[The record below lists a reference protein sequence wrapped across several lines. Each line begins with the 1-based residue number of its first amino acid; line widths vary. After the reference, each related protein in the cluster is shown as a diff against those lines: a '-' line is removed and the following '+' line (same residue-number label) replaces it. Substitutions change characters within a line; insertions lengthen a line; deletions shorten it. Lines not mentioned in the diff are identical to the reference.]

1 MAFPSSL
8 ATALSSR
15 PKQLLGA
22 GFGLLGTSHFAFWT
36 QSSTALSDAL
46 AAGDYAAALAPLSE
60 YAAGHPAYLLAIVTG
75 IALVA
80 WAQ

>member
-1 MAFPSSL
+1 MSIPSSL

-22 GFGLLGTSHFAFWT
+22 GFGLLGTGHFAFWT
-36 QSSTALSDAL
+36 RSSTALSDAL
-46 AAGDYAAALAPLSE
+46 AAGDYAAALTPLSE
-60 YAAGHPAYLLAIVTG
+60 YAAGHPAYLLAVVAG
-75 IALVA
+75 IALLA

>member
-8 ATALSSR
+8 VTALSSR

-22 GFGLLGTSHFAFWT
+22 GFGLLGTGHFAFWT
-36 QSSTALSDAL
+36 RSSTALSESL
-46 AAGDYAAALAPLSE
+46 AAGDYAAAVTPLSE
-60 YAAGHPAYLLAIVTG
+60 YAAGHPAYLLAVLVG

>member
-8 ATALSSR
+8 TTALTSR

-22 GFGLLGTSHFAFWT
+22 GFGLLGTGHFAFWT
-36 QSSTALSDAL
+36 QSSAALSDAV
-46 AAGDYAAALAPLSE
+46 AAGDYAAAIAPLSE
-60 YAAGHPAYLLAIVTG
+60 YAAGHPAYLLAVLAG
-75 IALVA
+75 IALV